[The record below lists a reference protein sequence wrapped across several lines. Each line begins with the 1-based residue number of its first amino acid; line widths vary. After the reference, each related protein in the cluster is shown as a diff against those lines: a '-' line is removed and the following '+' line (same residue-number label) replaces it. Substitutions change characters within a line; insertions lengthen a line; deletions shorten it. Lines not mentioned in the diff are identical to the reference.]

1 MYRYPLLGVLAVC
14 LAALAGCSKG
24 SKVEGTVIYKGQ
36 PLEGAMVQFIGD
48 DGGVVGTGL
57 TDASGKFTLKNMQ
70 GKEVTSHGTFKVL
83 VEKKEG
89 AGLSPDKTSAPG
101 KDLMAEAGKIM
112 EKMSKNPPK
121 SLIPVD
127 FSSTTTSKLT
137 ATVPGKIEINL
148 GDK

>member
-48 DGGVVGTGL
+48 DGSVVGSGL
-57 TDASGKFTLKNMQ
+57 TDASGKLTLKNLQ
-70 GKEVTSHGTFKVL
+70 GKEVTSHGIFKVT

-89 AGLSPDKTSAPG
+89 AGLSPDKTNAPG

-121 SLIPVD
+121 SLIPGE
-127 FSSTTTSKLT
+127 FSSSATSKLT

-148 GDK
+148 GDQ